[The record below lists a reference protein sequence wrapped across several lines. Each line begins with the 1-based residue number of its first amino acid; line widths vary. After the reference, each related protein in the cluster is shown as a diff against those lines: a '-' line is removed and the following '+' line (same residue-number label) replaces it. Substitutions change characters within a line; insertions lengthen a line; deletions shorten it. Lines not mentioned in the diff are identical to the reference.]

1 MANTRLLCH
10 PIITC
15 TKHLTVAQGEK
26 LRHCARPRGVLPASP
41 LPSRDLLTSFP
52 RVLPSVEMRRTEK
65 KEQCEIDSCWVDGRL
80 LEAFYSAALS
90 RRDLGAAL
98 VSVSMETLTSTWAPV
113 DRCDVI
119 DAGATRRN
127 SSRVREACVLS
138 RSPPA
143 GGLWSEQLPPHL
155 HRNKQLEDALRR
167 RDEEMAR
174 LRDENDK
181 LRRFLDRSSGDLNQ
195 KSSAD
200 RTKNLN
206 RKRPYHVGRFQNS
219 ALRHLRVTEH
229 VCRNLSSEFS
239 STEFGSDESG
249 TAASEPAPDLWVLRT
264 LGPKDPA
271 AVDVSSPLARQI
283 ESHRSDFS
291 HGGPEGPRSPPAFSA
306 STPNRSGPPPGHL
319 FPEETRFGQAPF
331 SDPVPNWSRT
341 PQTPWRVNCP
351 EGGRPDLAF
360 AMSLSPASSVK
371 TLSYPQGQAFVRT
384 DPKGRYNF
392 TWLPT
397 RTSRYQ
403 DLGGGLEGPRKPRDL
418 RLLHGT

>member
-1 MANTRLLCH
+1 MKATGRPPASADCRQPPLLS
-10 PIITC
+10 
-15 TKHLTVAQGEK
+15 
-26 LRHCARPRGVLPASP
+26 RPALIRLPAGRRNGRRGGRDLASVLTP
-41 LPSRDLLTSFP
+41 LGPVLVVGSRDPGLP
-52 RVLPSVEMRRTEK
+52 RIQEAS
-65 KEQCEIDSCWVDGRL
+65 IDVKRL
-80 LEAFYSAALS
+80 CVCVCVA
-90 RRDLGAAL
+90 
-98 VSVSMETLTSTWAPV
+98 
-113 DRCDVI
+113 
-119 DAGATRRN
+119 
-127 SSRVREACVLS
+127 EACVLS

-167 RDEEMAR
+167 RDEEMGR

-195 KSSAD
+195 KLSAD
-200 RTKNLN
+200 RTRNLN
-206 RKRPYHVGRFQNS
+206 RNRPYHVGRFQNS
-219 ALRHLRVTEH
+219 ARRHLQVTKH

-239 STEFGSDESG
+239 STEFSSDESG

-264 LGPKDPA
+264 LGLKDPA
-271 AVDVSSPLARQI
+271 TVDTSSPLTRKI

-291 HGGPEGPRSPPAFSA
+291 HEGPQSPPAFSA

-341 PQTPWRVNCP
+341 PQTPCRVNCP

-384 DPKGRYNF
+384 DPKGGYNF

-397 RTSRYQ
+397 HTSRNQ
-403 DLGGGLEGPRKPRDL
+403 DLGGGLDGPRKPQDL